1 MNPMENEQIPKRKYR
16 KLTIQE
22 QISLRDRYWNR
33 LRTGETVQQ
42 IADDYNVCA
51 RNLKKR
57 VDAMGKE

>member
-33 LRTGETVQQ
+33 VRTGETVQQ
-42 IADDYNVCA
+42 IADAYNVCA